1 MMNMINPTKVSQSFP
16 FPVSS
21 FIGKPVSPSKAPTNQ
36 AAKIITTK
44 PNRNS
49 IH

>member
-1 MMNMINPTKVSQSFP
+1 MNTINPTKVGQSFP

-21 FIGKPVSPSKAPTNQ
+21 FIGKPMSPSKAPTNQ
-36 AAKIITTK
+36 AAKIITKK
-44 PNRNS
+44 PKRNS